1 MRRDFRKNKLFNRR
15 TFLLSGAQASL
26 TTILI
31 TRLAY
36 LQLIKYDEYST
47 KSDINR
53 IKPLIN
59 PAPRGIIVDR
69 NGFPMTKNDQNYRL
83 LLYSENK
90 SNIQNTIDSVAKIL
104 DLDAQAQDLMMKR
117 IKNIRRKSMISLID
131 HLPWEDLARI
141 ESNYHKLSG
150 ISIDSGTVRKY
161 PYPYETAHF
170 IGYVSVPSEKEINEN
185 EQNLFMHPDFKVG
198 KSGVEKSFDDHLRGK
213 FGVKYVEVNAYGIPI
228 RTLSTKPYNEGN
240 KLNLTIDFR
249 LQKFTSERI
258 REDSASVVVMDVKTG
273 EILTLA
279 SNPAFDPN
287 NFVEGVSK
295 DYWQE
300 LMNDPRKPLTN
311 KAISAIYPPGS
322 TFKLMTAL
330 AGLQN
335 GINPANR
342 VYCNGSY
349 HLGRSTFRCW
359 KEEGHG
365 SVDMSDAIK
374 HSCNVYFFTIANMI
388 GGENVTNMAKRFG
401 YGDYFDISLH
411 GVKSGTVPSDEW
423 KRKTFNQP
431 WVGGDTL
438 NTAIGQ
444 GFVLAT
450 PLQMAIITARIAN
463 GGVPINPYLVKNK
476 NIHDQFD
483 NLKSKTLIEKRHL
496 DLIREGMN
504 RVVNEVGGTG
514 YSRRI
519 DVKGFE
525 MAGKTGTSQ
534 VISKRESE
542 MTNEEKKMNKNHALF
557 TGFAPVSDPKYA
569 VSVMVEHGGAGSQS
583 AAPIG
588 RDVLLEIQK
597 LNSGS

>member
-15 TFLLSGAQASL
+15 TFLLSGVQASL

-47 KSDINR
+47 KSDSNR

-69 NGFPMTKNDQNYRL
+69 NGFPMTRNDQNYRL
-83 LLYSENK
+83 LLYSENR
-90 SNIQNTIDSVAKIL
+90 SNIANTIESVAKIL
-104 DLDAQAQDLMMKR
+104 DLDQQTKDLIFKR

-141 ESNYHKLSG
+141 ESNYHKLPG

-161 PYPYETAHF
+161 PYPYETSHF

-185 EQNLFMHPDFKVG
+185 EQNLFMHPDFKIG
-198 KSGVEKSFDDHLRGK
+198 KSGIEKSFDDHLRGK

-228 RTLSTKPYNEGN
+228 RTLSTKPYTDGH

-258 REDSASVVVMDVKTG
+258 KEDSASVVVMDIKTG

-279 SNPAFDPN
+279 SNPSFDSN
-287 NFVEGVSK
+287 NFVEGISK
-295 DYWQE
+295 EYWQE

-311 KAISAIYPPGS
+311 KTISAIYPPGS
-322 TFKLMTAL
+322 TFKIMTAL
-330 AGLQN
+330 AGLEN

-342 VYCNGSY
+342 VFCNGSY

-359 KEEGHG
+359 KEGGHG
-365 SVDMSDAIK
+365 NLDMSDAIK

-388 GGENVTNMAKRFG
+388 GGRNITNMAKRFG

-450 PLQMAIITARIAN
+450 PLQMATITARIAN
-463 GGVPINPYLVKNK
+463 GGIPINPYLVKNK
-476 NIHDQFD
+476 NIYDQYNNF
-483 NLKSKTLIEKRHL
+483 KSRALVDKRHL
-496 DLIREGMN
+496 NLIHEGMN

-514 YSRRI
+514 YARRI

-542 MTNEEKKMNKNHALF
+542 MSKEEKKMNKNHAIF
-557 TGFAPVSDPKYA
+557 IGFAPVSEPKYSIA
-569 VSVMVEHGGAGSQS
+569 VMVEHGGAGSAS

-588 RDVLLEIQK
+588 RDILLEIQR
-597 LNSGS
+597 LNNKS